1 MPDIPGGGE
10 RPAGYLGISRRPTRR
25 QWLRAWLFFVVGVVL
40 LTLLFF
46 YIRPQPSLLAVGTS
60 APAINLDAATGGPVH
75 LPAAAG
81 GEPYLLEF
89 FGAGCAHCQQVAAQ
103 LCKEKVQVF
112 AIDAAKE
119 SATTI
124 NAFRQQFAPGCS
136 YPMLLDPTF
145 IAVQAYAVTVV
156 PTVYLVKLGRVAFAG
171 AGLDGVSALPA
182 AVQKAT
188 GG

>member
-1 MPDIPGGGE
+1 MPDLPGGGE
-10 RPAGYLGISRRPTRR
+10 RSVGYLGISRRPTRR

-46 YIRPQPSLLAVGTS
+46 LIRPQPSLLAVGTS
-60 APAINLDAATGGPVH
+60 APAIALDAAGGGPIH

-81 GEPYLLEF
+81 GQPYVLEF

-103 LCKEKVQVF
+103 LCKQKVLVF
-112 AIDAAKE
+112 AVDAAKE